1 MVLSHAAENE
11 IVKNTKLNTLK
22 TKANNLGKK
31 IPDATTLTHINKYI
45 TNKQNSEKK
54 TIWNVDKNK
63 PDTRGLVTATVLNTK
78 VCEVENKIPDNF

>member
-1 MVLSHAAENE
+1 MLVSWKMVLSHAAENE

-54 TIWNVDKNK
+54 QYEMLTKINQI
-63 PDTRGLVTATVLNTK
+63 LVV
-78 VCEVENKIPDNF
+78 

>member
-1 MVLSHAAENE
+1 MIQMLVSWKMVLSHAAENE

-54 TIWNVDKNK
+54 QYEMLTKINQI
-63 PDTRGLVTATVLNTK
+63 LVVQ
-78 VCEVENKIPDNF
+78 